1 MEHRAVGASGL
12 QVSPI
17 AVGTLHWGADTDELE
32 AADILEA
39 FLDAG
44 GSCVDTTAGIGV
56 GEEVL
61 GRLLATAVPRE
72 RLVVVAKAGVDGE
85 LSGPVVDTSRG
96 RLVSSLDRTLR
107 RLGTDHVDLW
117 LVQAWRPDVP
127 LEETLSALRWA
138 QESGRARYVGV
149 SNYTGWQTARAA
161 TLAPDLVATSVEWS
175 LVARGA
181 EAEVVPAAGALGLGV
196 LAWSPLG
203 RGVLTGKYRTG
214 TPADSRAAAAH
225 LSGFVAPHLTSGAR
239 RVVDAVVTAADG
251 LGCSPQALALAWLL
265 SKDVLASAVTGP
277 RTAAQLRGALPA
289 LEVELPDEIVSVL
302 DEVSEDRIRLRGG
315 ATPRRS

>member
-1 MEHRAVGASGL
+1 MEHRSVGRSGL
-12 QVSPI
+12 QVSSV
-17 AVGTLHWGADTDELE
+17 ALGTLHWGADTDVHE
-32 AADILEA
+32 AGEILEV

-44 GSCVDTTAGIGV
+44 GSTVDVTAGIGV

-61 GRLLATAVPRE
+61 GGLLGSSVPRE

-85 LSGPVVDTSRG
+85 LSSPRVDPSRG
-96 RLVSSLDRTLR
+96 HLMSTLERTLR

-117 LVQAWRPDVP
+117 LVQAWDPRVP
-127 LEETLSALRWA
+127 LEETLSALQWA
-138 QESGRARYVGV
+138 QGTGRARYVGV
-149 SNYTGWQTARAA
+149 SNYSGWQTARAA

-175 LVARGA
+175 LVARGV
-181 EAEVVPAAGALGLGV
+181 EREVEPAAAALGLGV

-225 LSGFVAPHLTSGAR
+225 LAHFVAPHLSSTAR
-239 RVVDAVVTAADG
+239 RVVEAVVTAADG

-265 SKDVLASAVTGP
+265 DKDVLSAAVTGP
-277 RTAAQLRGALPA
+277 RTAAQLRGVLPA
-289 LEVELPDEIVSVL
+289 TEIGLPDEIVMVL
-302 DEVSEDRIRLRGG
+302 DEVSDDLVG
-315 ATPRRS
+315 